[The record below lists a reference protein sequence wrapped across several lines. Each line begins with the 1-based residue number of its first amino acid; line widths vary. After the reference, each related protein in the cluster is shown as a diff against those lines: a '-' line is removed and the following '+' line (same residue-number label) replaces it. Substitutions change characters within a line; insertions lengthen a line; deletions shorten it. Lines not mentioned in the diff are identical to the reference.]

1 MQEAVPVG
9 KGSMIAVIG
18 VKIDEVNNL
27 IKSIKDKTNV
37 CEIANDNADGQV
49 IISGDS
55 DSIILFQKVL
65 KENNIKSIPLKVSA
79 PFHCS
84 LMKPAAEKM
93 SKKIENINFNKS
105 KINIVNN
112 VNACVEENSNKIKE
126 LLTNQIFSTVKWRES
141 MIYISKEG
149 ITDFIE
155 IGPGKVLT
163 GMVKRTIKGSNCFSI
178 NSITDMKN
186 INDKFK

>member
-1 MQEAVPVG
+1 
-9 KGSMIAVIG
+9 
-18 VKIDEVNNL
+18 
-27 IKSIKDKTNV
+27 
-37 CEIANDNADGQV
+37 
-49 IISGDS
+49 
-55 DSIILFQKVL
+55 
-65 KENNIKSIPLKVSA
+65 
-79 PFHCS
+79 
-84 LMKPAAEKM
+84 M